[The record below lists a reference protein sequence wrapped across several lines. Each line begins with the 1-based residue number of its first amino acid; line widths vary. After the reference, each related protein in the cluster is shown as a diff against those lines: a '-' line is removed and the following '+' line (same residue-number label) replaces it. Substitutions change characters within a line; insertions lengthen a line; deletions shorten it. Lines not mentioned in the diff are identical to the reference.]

1 MTKMNI
7 KHIAF
12 FLILGVV
19 LSVALYAVLLIYATW
34 PISELSISKAGVF
47 GDSFG
52 LLTSLFSGLAF
63 SGVIITILLQREELQ
78 LQRQELSENRKEFSK
93 SANAQERSAQL
104 SALSAL
110 LNECELQLKKKEE
123 SLENSQYLKNDS
135 SYRHLLEDPDQLK
148 QEIYSLTTRKT
159 AIMVRIEEIL
169 KSTGVN
175 LGKT

>member
-1 MTKMNI
+1 
-7 KHIAF
+7 
-12 FLILGVV
+12 V